1 MTHVTII
8 GSDLDLTAGRI
19 RRRRLAFSRSQAHR
33 ESLRG
38 SQRREPQG
46 HNGPD
51 GTRQE
56 RAAIIYQH
64 EAQGADLAI
73 TSAIDAHIEAAA
85 RSAPGRRSLTRNAAE
100 VGYSAPRGQRESPLT
115 GPHAFGAGSAG

>member
-1 MTHVTII
+1 MALRN
-8 GSDLDLTAGRI
+8 GS
-19 RRRRLAFSRSQAHR
+19 RLPVSMHDVF
-33 ESLRG
+33 
-38 SQRREPQG
+38 
-46 HNGPD
+46 PD
-51 GTRQE
+51 GCHLVPDS
-56 RAAIIYQH
+56 II